1 MIPLIILENLTKAK
15 FSIKTTNTS
24 YYDDFLD
31 QRQLKYMQNAKNRD
45 GKIVQM
51 TPEEYY
57 TECAKNVFD
66 CSVDYLLDSRK
77 IHDDIVEKYR
87 SDMKSGDTFPL
98 CYINYASKQQEGL
111 HRMLAAGEEF
121 GWNVKYPVLV
131 VTVYDKEIED
141 LNERQYNLQNYF
153 KYGFKDDLEK
163 VKDEMNTMYDAYRDY
178 PPDDITKILQKV
190 LYKVSDSK
198 LKARVYVDYADVGCD
213 MLFPESVHFE
223 PVIYDGLNVS
233 DYIDPQYYAKNFY
246 IFVEDMFYFPV
257 DDPDE
262 MEIICQPV
270 YDDAEV

>member
-1 MIPLIILENLTKAK
+1 MSLIILENLEKAK
-15 FSIKTTNTS
+15 FSTKTTNMS

-31 QRQLKYMQNAKNRD
+31 QKQLKYMQNAKNRD

-51 TPEEYY
+51 TPKEYY

-66 CSVDYLLDSRK
+66 CSVDHLLDSRK

-87 SDMKSGDTFPL
+87 SNMKNGDTFPL
-98 CYINYASKQQEGL
+98 CFINYASKQQEGL

-131 VTVYDKEIED
+131 VTVYDEEIED

-153 KYGFKDDLEK
+153 KYDFKDDLEK
-163 VKDEMNTMYDAYRDY
+163 AKDAVNTVYDAYRDY
-178 PPDDITKILQKV
+178 PPHDMTKILQTA
-190 LYKVSDSK
+190 LYEASGSK

-213 MLFPESVHFE
+213 MLFPETIHFE

-262 MEIICQPV
+262 MEQICQPI